1 MDFSSSTDMGTGVNA
16 YNGDVPPQTD
26 PTIYDV
32 DGIENTTA
40 DVTEFHNLGDKVVC
54 YVEIGAAGNYYSAS
68 EEGITTTYYSQ
79 LQAAGD
85 LGNSLAGY
93 PEQFININAPSA
105 VSIVESMIQ
114 QQCAAKG
121 FDGVETDLDETGGGN
136 EGNTGFSISVAQNET
151 YDQTIAAYIHSLGM
165 AWFSKDTSDT
175 DSTSFVDALE
185 PYAQATIDEQASEYG
200 SIGLDSVYVQDGKPV
215 FDAEY
220 SGSETTASFCSADN
234 ANNINGTLFDTNLD
248 GPRTPC
254 R

>member
-16 YNGDVPPQTD
+16 YNGDGPPQTD

-79 LQAAGD
+79 LQADGD